1 MSLPAY
7 SSLEAFFAHY
17 RLLRA
22 ARVPAA
28 TAARPASPANP
39 SDAATLATP
48 ASPSNPTDAATLA
61 EMERIIGELSA
72 ADQIA
77 LKKELEA
84 EFEALG
90 WSHPAAR
97 HRARAELHLRR
108 LLVARGLLA
117 G

>member
-7 SSLEAFFAHY
+7 SSLEAFVAHY

-22 ARVPAA
+22 AHAPAA
-28 TAARPASPANP
+28 TAARPASP
-39 SDAATLATP
+39 SDATTLATP
-48 ASPSNPTDAATLA
+48 ASHSDAATLA

-108 LLVARGLLA
+108 LLAARGLLA